1 MNSEYNSNKII
12 EDISN
17 MYPYG
22 QFPDKYT
29 KKNKEKDL
37 NNPNI
42 FNYTQPSSTTQKVEI
57 ESVKKEPARQSSDIS
72 KLIPLITSFKNN
84 KKIDSS
90 SMLDMFLPML
100 LGNKS
105 KDITTLLKLFN
116 SSKPQ
121 PQHNIIHTDFPKSN
135 LPPIDSFERVE

>member
-100 LGNKS
+100 L
-105 KDITTLLKLFN
+105 L
-116 SSKPQ
+116 
-121 PQHNIIHTDFPKSN
+121 
-135 LPPIDSFERVE
+135 